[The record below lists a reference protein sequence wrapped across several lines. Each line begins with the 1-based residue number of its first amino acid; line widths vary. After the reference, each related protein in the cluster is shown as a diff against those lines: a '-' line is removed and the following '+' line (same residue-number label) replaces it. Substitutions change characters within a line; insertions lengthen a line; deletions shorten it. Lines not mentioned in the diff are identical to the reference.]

1 MKKIALILILMLIVS
16 IIIVGCKGS
25 VKEESTNPTVSQGVE
40 ESIKGENDPNI
51 GKDKDEFYVRIKSK
65 GSKRF
70 FNGGVAFNPKV
81 EGGSTKKVKYKWT
94 IEYSQEEEEFI
105 DGLVG
110 KEGPVK
116 EIINTGEEVSFGV
129 YAEVSYVPG
138 AYSERK
144 IKLQVL
150 DSENEEVL
158 AEDSVKIKNY
168 EGYYI
173 VESTRDEKLAERI
186 LKTSNAKIYGE
197 MIDKVWD
204 IDSALNSGVSYINVD
219 TRTFDGFNE
228 EDKKQLFEYI
238 AEQYDAE
245 ILDKTMEELKDK
257 GYIQDLSFND
267 GIVFS
272 IDKYIENSE
281 DKISLEGR
289 KWASGIGAIGFIF
302 EAEKVNDKWI
312 IKKCEMTWIS

>member
-16 IIIVGCKGS
+16 IIVVGCTES
-25 VKEESTNPTVSQGVE
+25 VKEESTSPTILHGIE
-40 ESIKGENDPNI
+40 ENIKDENDENI
-51 GKDKDEFYVRIKSK
+51 EDNNELYVKIKTK

-70 FNGGVAFNPKV
+70 FNGGVSFNPKL
-81 EGGSTKKVKYKWT
+81 EGSITKKVEYRWT
-94 IEYSQEEEEFI
+94 IENSEGKEEEFI

-110 KEGPVK
+110 NQGPVT
-116 EIINTGEEVSFGV
+116 EIINNGEEVSFGV
-129 YAEVSYVPG
+129 YTEVSYIPG
-138 AYSERK
+138 AYSEREV
-144 IKLQVL
+144 KLQVL
-150 DSENEEVL
+150 DSENKGVL

-197 MIDKVWD
+197 MIDKVWE
-204 IDSALNSGVSYINVD
+204 IDSALNSGINYINVD
-219 TRTFDGFNE
+219 TRTFNGFDE
-228 EDKKQLFEYI
+228 EDKKQLFEYL

-245 ILDKTMEELKDK
+245 ILDKTMEELKDE
-257 GYIQDLSFND
+257 GYIEDLSFKD

-272 IDKYIENSE
+272 IDKYIKNSE

-289 KWASGIGAIGFIF
+289 KWASGIGSIGFIF
-302 EAEKVNDKWI
+302 EAEKVKEEWI
-312 IKKCEMTWIS
+312 IKRCDMTWIS

>member
-1 MKKIALILILMLIVS
+1 MKRIALILILMLAVS
-16 IIIVGCKGS
+16 IIIVGCTDS
-25 VKEESTNPTVSQGVE
+25 EKEERTNTTVSQGWE
-40 ESIKGENDPNI
+40 ENIKDKNDANI
-51 GKDKDEFYVRIKSK
+51 GKDKDELYVRIKTK

-70 FNGGVAFNPKV
+70 FNGGVAFIPKL
-81 EGGSTKKVKYKWT
+81 EGSSTKEVKYRWT
-94 IEYSQEEEEFI
+94 IDYSEEQEDFI

-110 KEGPVK
+110 EEGPVT
-116 EIINTGEEVSFGV
+116 EIINNGEEVSFGV

-144 IKLQVL
+144 VKLQVL
-150 DSENEEVL
+150 DSESGEIL

-173 VESTRDEKLAERI
+173 VENTRDEKLAERI
-186 LKTSNAKIYGE
+186 LKTSNAKIYGQ
-197 MIDKVWD
+197 MIDMVWD

-228 EDKKQLFEYI
+228 EDKKQLFEYL

-245 ILDKTMEELKDK
+245 ILDKTMDELKDE
-257 GYIQDLSFND
+257 GYIEDLSFKD

-272 IDKYIENSE
+272 IDKYIKNSE

-289 KWASGIGAIGFIF
+289 KWASGMGAIGFIF
-302 EAEKVNDKWI
+302 EAEKVENEWK
-312 IKKCEMTWIS
+312 IKKCDMAWIS